1 MPVRVSV
8 DIEAAPARVWEEVRH
23 IERHVKWMA
32 DAVAIRFTSTR
43 RSGVGT
49 TFDCETKVGPISL
62 TDRMEITEWRD
73 EDAMGVRHV
82 GVVTGHGL
90 FTLARSGS
98 GTTFTWEETL
108 SYPWWLG
115 GRVGGLVG
123 DRVMAGVWRRNLR
136 RLKAQVERP
145 G

>member
-8 DIEAAPARVWEEVRH
+8 DIEVAPEGVWEEVRH
-23 IERHVKWMA
+23 IERHVEWMA

-82 GVVTGHGL
+82 GVVTGRGL
-90 FTLARSGS
+90 FTLTRSGS